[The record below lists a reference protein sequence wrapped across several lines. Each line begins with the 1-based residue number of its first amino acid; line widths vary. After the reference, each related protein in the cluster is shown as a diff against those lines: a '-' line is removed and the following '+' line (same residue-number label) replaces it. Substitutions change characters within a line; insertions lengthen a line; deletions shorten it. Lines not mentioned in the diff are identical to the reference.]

1 MNFRTIY
8 ELSPIW
14 CQNLL
19 ISLYGFK
26 LKKQRYGKN
35 YNEKFE
41 YYFNKRHESEEKEEQ
56 EQADKLI
63 SFIIFAVKNSLFYK
77 KKYKDIDITQ
87 IKCIEDLSLL
97 PIITK
102 EELRK
107 NILDIYTVSK
117 AEGVAAFTGGTTG
130 KALEV
135 VFTKDDFQERM
146 AYLDAFKATLGIDPF
161 KTSKATFSGREILP
175 KSKTNITVFWRNNH
189 AYNQRLYSTFHM
201 NEQTLPLYIENLNKL
216 KPQVVNGFVSAI
228 YDIAKFIES
237 NGIKLEFCPKA
248 IFTTSETLLPF
259 HRKLIEKVFGAKI
272 YNQYASAEGA
282 PFITECSLGE
292 LHYNLDTG
300 VIEVSSDKGSILVT
314 SFTTHGTPLIRY
326 DIGDEVTF
334 KEGVCNC
341 GSKHPLVKEVK
352 GRMVDFLLAP
362 NGNKVS
368 LSHLADVIKGMPSC
382 ISKVQ
387 FNQINMDTIVINIV
401 VDIGNYNAE
410 YDQLII
416 ESMRY
421 RFGSDINI
429 EIQKVSSIEREKSG
443 KYSLIKNEMNKK

>member
-1 MNFRTIY
+1 MNVRRIY
-8 ELSPIW
+8 DLSPIW

-26 LKKQRYGKN
+26 LKKQRYGKC
-35 YNEKFE
+35 YREKFE
-41 YYFNKRHESEEKEEQ
+41 YFVNKKHESKEMEEEQ
-56 EQADKLI
+56 QVAKLVNFI
-63 SFIIFAVKNSLFYK
+63 KFATDNSSFYRR
-77 KKYKDIDITQ
+77 KYKDVNILQ
-87 IKCIEDLSLL
+87 IKSITDLALL
-97 PIITK
+97 PVITK

-107 NILDIYTVSK
+107 NILDVYTVPK
-117 AEGVAAFTGGTTG
+117 TEGVSAFTGGTTG

-135 VFTKDDFQERM
+135 VFTKSDFQERM
-146 AYLDAFKATLGIDPF
+146 AYLDAFKSTLGIDPF

-175 KSKTNITVFWRNNH
+175 KSKTNTTIFWRNNS

-201 NEQTLPLYIENLNKL
+201 NDQTLPLYVENLNKL
-216 KPQVVNGFVSAI
+216 KPEVINGFVSAI

-237 NGIKLEFCPKA
+237 NKIKLQFSPKA
-248 IFTTSETLLPF
+248 IFTTSETLLQF
-259 HRKLIEKVFGAKI
+259 HREQIERVFGTKV

-282 PFITECSLGE
+282 PFITECPFGE

-300 VIEVSSDKGSILVT
+300 VIEISNEKGSMLVT

-326 DIGDEVTF
+326 DIGDEVSF
-334 KEGVCNC
+334 KEGDCNC
-341 GSKHPLVKEVK
+341 GSKHPLVKEIK

-387 FNQINMDTIVINIV
+387 FNQVNKDEIIIKIV
-401 VDIGNYNAE
+401 VDGNVYREE

-416 ESMRY
+416 ESIHY
-421 RFGSDINI
+421 RFGS
-429 EIQKVSSIEREKSG
+429 EMKVKIQKVTSIEREKSG
-443 KYSLIKNEMNKK
+443 KYSLIKKSYE